1 MRTPHKCGIFLS
13 LVQPCTTTLKERTR
27 HGGGGASIVFLCS
40 VLRNVFCH
48 GVVALLPQMNQS
60 STGTQSQQ
68 TSVATTTASQT
79 SRGGAVPPHPPTVTV
94 GTGSHTPHQPVEFN
108 HAISYVNKIKVY
120 ILCITL

>member
-1 MRTPHKCGIFLS
+1 MWYLS
-13 LVQPCTTTLKERTR
+13 LPSTAMHNDTERKNQAR
-27 HGGGGASIVFLCS
+27 GGGAFYCLS
-40 VLRNVFCH
+40 VLSVAQCFCH